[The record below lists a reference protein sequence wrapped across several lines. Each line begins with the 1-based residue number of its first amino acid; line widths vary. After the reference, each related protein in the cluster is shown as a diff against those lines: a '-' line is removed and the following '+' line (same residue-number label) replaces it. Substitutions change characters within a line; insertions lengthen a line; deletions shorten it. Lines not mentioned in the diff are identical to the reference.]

1 MPRPGPQN
9 EARMPSYDD
18 RLLQVDKQA
27 PGFGGMFVD
36 SDGRL
41 AVYMLDTARLTAT
54 RAAIESVF
62 GKNQVPAA
70 GIRAV
75 RGQYSISQLKGW
87 ADRAG
92 RLLSVSGVTI
102 VDMDERKNRIV
113 VGIDRVD
120 RTGAVSRELSSLK
133 IPRNAVVIEVVGP
146 IKPV

>member
-1 MPRPGPQN
+1 
-9 EARMPSYDD
+9 MPSYDD